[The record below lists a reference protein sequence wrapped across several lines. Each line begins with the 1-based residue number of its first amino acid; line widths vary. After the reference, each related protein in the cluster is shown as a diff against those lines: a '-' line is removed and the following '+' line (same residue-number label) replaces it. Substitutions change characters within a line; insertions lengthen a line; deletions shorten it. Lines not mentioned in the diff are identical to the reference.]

1 MEAIFEEMFS
11 EFSRTDGNHPVTNSI
26 WTLKTRVNKIKLY
39 LGTS

>member
-11 EFSRTDGNHPVTNSI
+11 EFSRTDGNHPVTTNMNS
-26 WTLKTRVNKIKLY
+26 KTRVNKIKLY